1 MSYIRAE
8 EILPEEV
15 LASIQ
20 QYVEGQMIY
29 IPKKVRQQE
38 KMGDR
43 NRHQKK
49 IWRFV
54 MHACMR
60 CIVKARL

>member
-49 IWRFV
+49 
-54 MHACMR
+54 
-60 CIVKARL
+60 KSGDS